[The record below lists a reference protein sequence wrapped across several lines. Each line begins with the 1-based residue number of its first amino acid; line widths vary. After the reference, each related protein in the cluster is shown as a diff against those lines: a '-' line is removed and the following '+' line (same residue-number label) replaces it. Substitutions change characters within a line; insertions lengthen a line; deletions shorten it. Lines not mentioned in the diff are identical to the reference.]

1 MKRIGF
7 CLLIIVFLSFPAY
20 ASTLE
25 FGSSL
30 KTEYNLGDSL
40 SIDGKIISGG
50 EVSGLFQLNIVCNNQ
65 ATNIVKSKQLR
76 LSIDEQYTFNEVM
89 NLPVNGQGKCLVN
102 GKFDDVDADSHEF
115 TITRDLKG
123 SFDISKANL
132 QLGEGFSFFGSIQ
145 KLNDL
150 PMNGLATISIINS
163 GQIYDVNTVEV
174 KNGEMNYSYDAEN
187 IPAGRYYISVAA
199 NDVFGNERI
208 FDNVA
213 GFDVYNGLKIS
224 ALLDKKEILP
234 GESVEI
240 EGSVKYENG
249 DYADGETELLL
260 NGNPA
265 ALSSG
270 NFKNTISTASNM
282 KSGKTSIVLKAS
294 DDHGNFGEGIIDFN
308 VIPVPTKL
316 VVDKN
321 KEDYYPGEDV
331 EVSSKLYD
339 QADDE
344 IQNDALVTIEN
355 PDGDV
360 VEKGVGEIKFT
371 LDAQAMPGTWN
382 IDADQGD
389 IQVKD
394 KFIVKEVANLSVVLS
409 GQDVL
414 VKNIGN
420 VDFDNDV
427 VVKIDDDVL
436 NQRLNLELNE
446 EYTIELDRF
455 YGDKEVVV
463 FILGNKQS
471 LGKVHIED
479 RRGFFGKVG
488 DQLSGNVVSEGNND
502 SIGNPW
508 VYAAVIGVLI
518 GIVGGF
524 YVYKRRTENYY
535 DSLRNMEKKEASK
548 YAQEIRKIREKEQK
562 PKKKYFFGGKPM
574 KEEDVK
580 DFREQMIQRVQEE
593 DKKGRGAYESRNRD
607 GNDKPRMFR

>member
-1 MKRIGF
+1 MPTLRLWFDMVTAKAMAEPIKTIDSITSIIVSPEVTRGRRKTEDERRYLS

-213 GFDVYNGLKIS
+213 GFDVFAFITIFIAFSTS
-224 ALLDKKEILP
+224 ASLSI
-234 GESVEI
+234 
-240 EGSVKYENG
+240 
-249 DYADGETELLL
+249 YA
-260 NGNPA
+260 
-265 ALSSG
+265 
-270 NFKNTISTASNM
+270 
-282 KSGKTSIVLKAS
+282 
-294 DDHGNFGEGIIDFN
+294 
-308 VIPVPTKL
+308 
-316 VVDKN
+316 
-321 KEDYYPGEDV
+321 
-331 EVSSKLYD
+331 
-339 QADDE
+339 
-344 IQNDALVTIEN
+344 
-355 PDGDV
+355 
-360 VEKGVGEIKFT
+360 
-371 LDAQAMPGTWN
+371 
-382 IDADQGD
+382 
-389 IQVKD
+389 
-394 KFIVKEVANLSVVLS
+394 
-409 GQDVL
+409 
-414 VKNIGN
+414 
-420 VDFDNDV
+420 
-427 VVKIDDDVL
+427 
-436 NQRLNLELNE
+436 
-446 EYTIELDRF
+446 
-455 YGDKEVVV
+455 
-463 FILGNKQS
+463 
-471 LGKVHIED
+471 
-479 RRGFFGKVG
+479 
-488 DQLSGNVVSEGNND
+488 
-502 SIGNPW
+502 
-508 VYAAVIGVLI
+508 
-518 GIVGGF
+518 
-524 YVYKRRTENYY
+524 
-535 DSLRNMEKKEASK
+535 
-548 YAQEIRKIREKEQK
+548 
-562 PKKKYFFGGKPM
+562 
-574 KEEDVK
+574 
-580 DFREQMIQRVQEE
+580 
-593 DKKGRGAYESRNRD
+593 
-607 GNDKPRMFR
+607 